1 MNELKTTISSMFPSF
16 ENRIKVDF
24 FTRNNELCC
33 ILCSPT
39 YNFFSDD
46 MKKEEVKRLKK
57 NKEIKSK
64 VKYIILENSE
74 ERMSR
79 IFPMIDI
86 EFEAEK
92 QIIYQCSVGEDVYMV
107 YQDITEAEKQY
118 NVNSYIVNNSK
129 IISKDSALFNKET
142 INKAPSEENGNFVMH
157 FSLME
162 KTLTTLGEII
172 DDKLYSSP
180 KYDLSV
186 YKTFV
191 LDFVEISNY
200 INVLTLVMEG
210 K

>member
-46 MKKEEVKRLKK
+46 MRKEEVKRLKK